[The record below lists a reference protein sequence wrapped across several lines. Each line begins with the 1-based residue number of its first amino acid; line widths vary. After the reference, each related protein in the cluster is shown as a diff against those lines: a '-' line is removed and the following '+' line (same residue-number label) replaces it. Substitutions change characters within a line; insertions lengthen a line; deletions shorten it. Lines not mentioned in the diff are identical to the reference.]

1 MSKEGNRAKV
11 QAVLPPGWTVC
22 TRSPGGVGTKYG
34 FVHNAPPGQ
43 DFFGPKSMD
52 YIALGL
58 KDALTYA
65 RGLRMRAATKGSSLL
80 G

>member
-1 MSKEGNRAKV
+1 
-11 QAVLPPGWTVC
+11 
-22 TRSPGGVGTKYG
+22 VGTKYG